1 MKVGDI
7 LRKKSTRIATVRM
20 NETVAIAEHGAAGCN
35 LKVSQLIS
43 VQELISCQSTDTL
56 DHVRHLMNKHHIRHV
71 PVIDDYT
78 LIGVITIQDISTALE
93 NNGNDTAQS
102 AVA

>member
-1 MKVGDI
+1 
-7 LRKKSTRIATVRM
+7 
-20 NETVAIAEHGAAGCN
+20 
-35 LKVSQLIS
+35 
-43 VQELISCQSTDTL
+43 
-56 DHVRHLMNKHHIRHV
+56 MNKHHIRHL

-93 NNGNDTAQS
+93 NNGNDAAQS